1 MALLKN
7 VKVKDSLYD
16 LASKYDSDGNEIKTT
31 YATQEALT
39 TTNSN
44 VDANT
49 KAIAK
54 INGTE
59 EGSIASEIS
68 KVQAQIDVINGTED
82 GSIIKA
88 VAAETEAREAAVKTV
103 SDLVSTINGSSNV
116 EGSFRKAIKDLIGG
130 APETYDTLKEIADKL
145 ASDDDLHTAIN
156 EAITKKAAQTDLDDT
171 NSNVTALQKT
181 IQNLDLADTA
191 TAGQFVTK
199 VTQTDGLIAVTREG
213 VNSSQVTRTAGDIKA
228 TTVEAALTEL
238 LGKINSLNTDKA
250 VTVSSSVGTYTNT
263 YTISQGST
271 ELGSIEVS
279 KAPEVAQNILY
290 L

>member
-7 VKVKDSLYD
+7 IKVKDSLYD

-31 YATQEALT
+31 YATQAALS

-54 INGTE
+54 INGIE

-68 KVQAQIDVINGTED
+68 KVQAQIDVINSTED
-82 GSIIKA
+82 GSITKA
-88 VAAETEAREAAVKTV
+88 VAIETEARETAVKTV
-103 SDLVSTINGSSNV
+103 RDLVDIINGSSDV

-130 APETYDTLKEIADKL
+130 APEAYDTLKEIADKL
-145 ASDDDLHTAIN
+145 TEDDDLHTAIN
-156 EAITKKAAQTDLDDT
+156 EAIAKKAAQTDLDTT
-171 NSNVTALQKT
+171 NSKVSDLLTT
-181 IQNLDLADTA
+181 IQKLDLADTA
-191 TAGQFVTK
+191 TSGQFVTK

-213 VNSSQVTRTAGDIKA
+213 VNSSQVTRTAGDIAA
-228 TTVEAALTEL
+228 TTVETALTEL
-238 LGKINSLNTDKA
+238 LNKINSLNTNKA
-250 VTVSSSVGTYTNT
+250 VTVTSAVGTYTNT
-263 YTISQGST
+263 YTISQGSV
-271 ELGSIEVS
+271 ELGSIEVN
-279 KAPEVAQNILY
+279 KTPEVAQNILY